1 MKYTKTAL
9 VAAILISASH
19 HPLHAQ
25 QRTAIADTVPETI
38 RVQIAEVP
46 ALVRNVAVARKLSPE
61 AAKPTGGDNVHPPG
75 AQALMA
81 LGIAL
86 IVTPAMFRGAFSN

>member
-46 ALVRNVAVARKLSPE
+46 ALVRNVAVA
-61 AAKPTGGDNVHPPG
+61 
-75 AQALMA
+75 
-81 LGIAL
+81 
-86 IVTPAMFRGAFSN
+86 

>member
-1 MKYTKTAL
+1 
-9 VAAILISASH
+9 
-19 HPLHAQ
+19 
-25 QRTAIADTVPETI
+25 
-38 RVQIAEVP
+38 
-46 ALVRNVAVARKLSPE
+46 
-61 AAKPTGGDNVHPPG
+61 VHPPG

>member
-1 MKYTKTAL
+1 MKYAKTVL
-9 VAAILISASH
+9 LAASISVLSAH
-19 HPLHAQ
+19 HSAGAGEMIEKSKEAQ
-25 QRTAIADTVPETI
+25 A
-38 RVQIAEVP
+38 QIAEIP
-46 ALVRNVAVARKLSPE
+46 AAAVRNITAAQRMNTGQQLPGEARK
-61 AAKPTGGDNVHPPG
+61 AHPPG

>member
-1 MKYTKTAL
+1 MKYAKMVLLGVSIGVAL
-9 VAAILISASH
+9 TL
-19 HPLHAQ
+19 HPARAGELETVSEQ
-25 QRTAIADTVPETI
+25 PRTQT
-38 RVQIAEVP
+38 QIAEAP
-46 ALVRNVAVARKLSPE
+46 AVVIRNVTAVRHPGVRTGMTEPRK
-61 AAKPTGGDNVHPPG
+61 AHPPG